1 MAKKALAII
10 SFGTSYPE
18 ARRSIETL
26 EQTLAHAMPEY
37 DFYRAFTSEMVIR
50 KIAREEG
57 IQILNPQNLM
67 YQLRQQGYTEVVC
80 QSLHVIPGMEYEKMC
95 AQIQNAAGEM
105 QVKIGQPMLTS
116 QEDYIQTCQALLKQ
130 MPVLEE
136 DEAFVYVGHGTEHA
150 VNAAY
155 SQVENTFR
163 FLDAERVYVGTVEG
177 FPGLDYVQKRLQ
189 AHKIRK
195 VWIAPFLI
203 VAGDHAQNDLAGT
216 DADSWK
222 SVLSAAG
229 YTVEVS
235 LRALGDIA
243 GIGELFVK
251 HCTQAAYLTD
261 VKSPS

>member
-1 MAKKALAII
+1 MRKKALAII
-10 SFGTSYPE
+10 SFGTSYPK

-26 EQTLAHAMPEY
+26 EQRLSEAMPEY

-57 IQILNPQNLM
+57 IQILNPEKLIC
-67 YQLRQQGYTEVVC
+67 QLRQQGYTEVVC
-80 QSLHVIPGMEYEKMC
+80 QSLHVIPGIEYEKMC
-95 AQIQNAAGEM
+95 AQIQNAFGEM

-116 QEDYIQTCQALLKQ
+116 QEDYVHVCQALLGQ
-130 MPVLEE
+130 MPTLKE
-136 DEAFVYVGHGTEHA
+136 DEAFVYMGHGTEHA

-177 FPGLDYVQKRLQ
+177 FPGLDYIQKRLQ
-189 AHKIRK
+189 AHRIRK

-203 VAGDHAQNDLAGT
+203 VAGDHAQNDLAGSE
-216 DADSWK
+216 ADSWK
-222 SVLSAAG
+222 SILSAAG
-229 YTVEVS
+229 YTVNVS
-235 LRALGDIA
+235 LQALGDVS

-251 HCTQAAYLTD
+251 HCIHAAYMT
-261 VKSPS
+261 